1 VHRVERL
8 SALVAWM
15 RKRRGKRKAGAPAR
29 RSSKGGWT
37 AEEDQK
43 LREAVQ
49 LHQEKSWKQIGAP
62 LIKAF

>member
-1 VHRVERL
+1 
-8 SALVAWM
+8 M

-62 LIKAF
+62 LVKAF